1 MTESRIP
8 DGYKMGVALDDEAR
22 EALGAQQNA
31 TVGTLNPDGSINLA
45 NVWFLFE
52 GDRLY
57 FETASATRKAR
68 NVAEREAVSALVSHP
83 DVDVRAEGRGRVL
96 LGEEAQAIN
105 RRIRAKYETD
115 AAQEHFF
122 SSIDDCAIEV
132 SVDRWRTWRN
142 HVLRAGIR
150 AVREQSSS
158 DPT

>member
-22 EALGAQQNA
+22 DALGTRQNA
-31 TVGTLNPDGSINLA
+31 TVGTLNADGSINLA

-52 GDRLY
+52 SGRLY
-57 FETASATRKAR
+57 FETASSTRKAR
-68 NVAEREAVSALVSHP
+68 NVSGRKVVTVLVSHP
-83 DVDVRAEGRGRVL
+83 DVDVRAEGRGRVI

-105 RRIRAKYETD
+105 LRIRAKYETD
-115 AAQEHFF
+115 AAQEDFF
-122 SSIDDCAIEV
+122 STIDDCAVEV

-150 AVREQSSS
+150 AVRERSSS
-158 DPT
+158 DPK